1 MTIQTSPKTIT
12 VYGDSYSVQTYATD
26 EGVVFSPASSFS
38 LGLGGTDAIV
48 GCRSAGG
55 TSLREAVSNSGNW
68 LNVTSAG
75 AIQSQFASDMS
86 GYVVFRYGINDV
98 LEHTQVYPDSWFNS
112 FGERRYH
119 FETIFEADLRT
130 AITAAKAAGKKV
142 ILWVPPHLPVHSSGT
157 PGWEWT
163 TTSQR
168 LVTEGILP
176 KVVALSSE
184 LGLRYINQN
193 GLSYTTSQE
202 VDWIHLKAA
211 PMHALSIDF
220 GQKLRTAITGY

>member
-1 MTIQTSPKTIT
+1 MTIQTSPKTVT
-12 VYGDSYSVQTYATD
+12 VYGDSYSAQTYATA
-26 EGVVFSPASSFS
+26 EGVMYSPASSIS
-38 LGLGGTDAIV
+38 LGLGGTDVIV

-75 AIQSQFASDMS
+75 PIQSQFADDLS
-86 GYVVFRYGINDV
+86 GYVVLRYGINDV
-98 LEHTQVYPDSWFNS
+98 LEHTQKYPDSAFNS
-112 FGERRYH
+112 FSERRYH

-142 ILWVPPHLPVHSSGT
+142 ILWVPPNLPVNSSGF

-184 LGLRYINQN
+184 YGLRYINQN
-193 GLSYTTSQE
+193 VRSYTTAQE
-202 VDWIHLKAA
+202 ADWLHLKADA
-211 PMHALSIDF
+211 MHALSVDF
-220 GQKLRTAITGY
+220 GQSLRTALTGY